1 LALAVGGCSYKGGS
15 SLSLANTTK
24 VMDSNLTEN
33 FPQEDELAIFALDA
47 QNHRKFKEA
56 SNYYSKLYEKTN
68 KVIYATE
75 AIKSAVVVKDYDKIK
90 KILDRAEANDQ
101 HDATLD
107 SFLVAYYIDK
117 KRFKEAKKLTD
128 KLLQKDR
135 TAKNLELSGLAY
147 EGLGDTQKALRF
159 YEESYNKS
167 QSEYALLKMTDLL
180 YLKLKQKSKATRALE
195 THATMQGCSEIIC
208 TRLIQF
214 YAHDKDSRGIENML
228 TKLYQ
233 KTKNPAYAQKL
244 MELYASKKEHDKA
257 IRFLKQSKFDDLLLL
272 DIYTSKKDFQSAL
285 TLAETLYEQNGNPAL
300 LARSAILEY
309 ENAPDKNSK
318 PLLKKVSKKFDT
330 VVEELKD
337 PLYYNYY
344 GYVLIEHE
352 LDIDRG
358 IELVKKALKKDPDS
372 AFYID
377 SLAWGLYKK
386 GDCQQAYEIIKPIAK
401 NHDEQEIVDHINII
415 QRCAK
420 EAK

>member
-1 LALAVGGCSYKGGS
+1 
-15 SLSLANTTK
+15 
-24 VMDSNLTEN
+24 
-33 FPQEDELAIFALDA
+33 
-47 QNHRKFKEA
+47 
-56 SNYYSKLYEKTN
+56 
-68 KVIYATE
+68 
-75 AIKSAVVVKDYDKIK
+75 
-90 KILDRAEANDQ
+90 
-101 HDATLD
+101 
-107 SFLVAYYIDK
+107 
-117 KRFKEAKKLTD
+117 
-128 KLLQKDR
+128 
-135 TAKNLELSGLAY
+135 
-147 EGLGDTQKALRF
+147 
-159 YEESYNKS
+159 
-167 QSEYALLKMTDLL
+167 MTDLL

-244 MELYASKKEHDKA
+244 MELYASKKEYDKA

-272 DIYTSKKDFQSAL
+272 DIYTSKKDFQNAL

-386 GDCQQAYEIIKPIAK
+386 GDCQQAYDIIKPIAK
-401 NHDEQEIVDHINII
+401 NHDEKEIVDHINII